1 MSEGREDGAGWAGWE
16 KRLQWVIAIRLIVAI
31 LFLGSAAALQLQTDP
46 PYPTSP
52 LFFLLG
58 LTFAL
63 SGLYT
68 ILLGRIKEPE
78 KFAGIQFAADLFLS
92 TGLVHFTGGVES
104 PLTFVYIFPI
114 FGSGT
119 LLRRREALLLASL
132 GSILF
137 GLLIDLEY
145 YRIIPPLPYAEGTYL
160 LSSTVFFRVFINVV
174 AFVLVALLSSHLA
187 ERLREA
193 GRQLEVERAGL
204 RNLKTLYRDVIAN
217 IPSGIMTLDLEG
229 RIIAFN
235 ASAERI
241 TGLRAGEVIGSFY
254 GDAGLVEFP
263 GLKAASNR
271 GLDRPRSEVFEGP
284 FVRAGG
290 TVLPIGVTYS
300 TLRDGEER
308 LMGTVAIFQDLTERK
323 QIEEQ
328 LRRAD
333 RLAAVGQ
340 LAASIAHEVRNPL
353 AAISG
358 SIQLLHEELKGQ
370 GHERLVDLILRE
382 ADRLKLITGQF
393 LDQVRRPGPPG
404 RGCDLVSSLE
414 ETLFLLQKSEEFHS
428 GIHLDFQRQMDDLPV
443 AADRDRLKQI
453 FWNIGLNA
461 VQAMPRGGTL
471 SVVVGAENGL
481 GAVEFRDGGDGIAP
495 EHLSKIFEPFYTT
508 KGRGTG
514 LGLSIAKRLVE
525 DMGGRIEVQSRPG
538 DGATFRI
545 LFPQT
550 RGSNPE
556 TGSEDHGSS
565 SVRGGRDAAH
575 TDR

>member
-1 MSEGREDGAGWAGWE
+1 MSQGKGGGTAKAGWE
-16 KRLQWVIAIRLIVAI
+16 NRLKWVIAIRLVVAI
-31 LFLGSAAALQLQTDP
+31 LFLGSAAVLQLQADT
-46 PYPTSP
+46 PYPTRP

-68 ILLGRIKEPE
+68 VLLPRVKKPE
-78 KFAGIQFAADLFLS
+78 QFAGIQFGADLFLS
-92 TGLVHFTGGVES
+92 TGLVHYTGGIES

-119 LLRRREALLLASL
+119 LLQRREALFLASL

-145 YRIIPPLPYAEGTYL
+145 YRIIPPLPYAAEAYHASSSL
-160 LSSTVFFRVFINVV
+160 LFFRVFINIV

-193 GRQLEVERAGL
+193 GRQLEVERADL

-217 IPSGIMTLDLEG
+217 IPSGIMTLDLKG

-235 ASAERI
+235 ATAERI
-241 TGLRAGEVIGSFY
+241 TGLTAGEVIGSSY
-254 GDAGLVEFP
+254 AEVGLVEFP
-263 GLKAASNR
+263 GLLAFATDEK
-271 GLDRPRSEVFEGP
+271 DRPFLKPFEAP
-284 FVRAGG
+284 FTRRDG

-300 TLRDGEER
+300 SLRDGEER
-308 LMGTVAIFQDLTERK
+308 LLGTVAIFQDLTERK
-323 QIEEQ
+323 QMEEQ

-340 LAASIAHEVRNPL
+340 LVASIAHEVRNPL

-370 GHERLVDLILRE
+370 GHERLLTVILRE

-393 LDQVRRPGPPG
+393 LEQVRLPGPSG
-404 RGCDLVSSLE
+404 IGCDLVASLE
-414 ETLFLLQKSEEFHS
+414 ETLFLLQQSEEYHP
-428 GIHLDFQRQMDDLPV
+428 GIHFRFEKQVGAIAVQ
-443 AADRDRLKQI
+443 ADRDRLTQV

-471 SVVVGAENGL
+471 SVIVGVENGF
-481 GAVEFRDGGDGIAP
+481 GAVEFRDTGDGIAP
-495 EHLSKIFEPFYTT
+495 VLY
-508 KGRGTG
+508 
-514 LGLSIAKRLVE
+514 
-525 DMGGRIEVQSRPG
+525 D
-538 DGATFRI
+538 
-545 LFPQT
+545 
-550 RGSNPE
+550 
-556 TGSEDHGSS
+556 
-565 SVRGGRDAAH
+565 
-575 TDR
+575 

>member
-1 MSEGREDGAGWAGWE
+1 MAESKEGGVGRAGWE
-16 KRLQWVIAIRLIVAI
+16 KRLKWVIAIRLVVAI
-31 LFLGSAAALQLQTDP
+31 LFLGSAAILQLEESP
-46 PYPTSP
+46 PYPTGP

-68 ILLGRIKEPE
+68 ILLSGVRRPE
-78 KFAGIQFAADLFLS
+78 EFAGVQFAADLFLS
-92 TGLVHFTGGVES
+92 TGLVHYTGGIES
-104 PLTFVYIFPI
+104 PLTFVYIFPL

-119 LLRRREALLLASL
+119 LLRRQEALLLSSL

-145 YRIIPPLPYAEGTYL
+145 YRIIAPLGDGAGIYL
-160 LSSTVFFRVFINVV
+160 SPGSVFFRVFINIV
-174 AFVLVALLSSHLA
+174 AFFLVTLLSSHLA

-193 GRQLEVERAGL
+193 GRQLEVQRTDL

-235 ASAERI
+235 ATAERI
-241 TGLRAGEVIGSFY
+241 TGFRASEVIGSSY
-254 GDAGLVEFP
+254 ATVGLAEFP
-263 GLKAASNR
+263 GLRAFASR
-271 GLDRPRSEVFEGP
+271 REGP
-284 FVRAGG
+284 IPAEAFEAPFTRRDG
-290 TVLPIGVTYS
+290 TVLPVGVTYS
-300 TLRDGEER
+300 PLRDGEER
-308 LMGTVAIFQDLTERK
+308 LLGAVAIFQDLTERK
-323 QIEEQ
+323 RMEEQ

-358 SIQLLHEELKGQ
+358 SIQLLHEELNSQ
-370 GHERLVDLILRE
+370 GHERLLRVILRE

-393 LDQVRRPGPPG
+393 LDQVRLPGPPG
-404 RGCDLVSSLE
+404 GGCDLVASLE
-414 ETLFLLQKSEEFHS
+414 ETLFLLKQSEEYHP
-428 GIHLDFQRQMDDLPV
+428 GIDLHFEKRVEALPV
-443 AADRDRLKQI
+443 VADRDRLQQV

-461 VQAMPRGGTL
+461 LQAMPGAGTL
-471 SVVVGAENGL
+471 AVVVGAEEGF
-481 GAVEFRDGGDGIAP
+481 AVVEFRDSGEGIPA
-495 EHLSKIFEPFYTT
+495 EQLSKIFEPFYTT

-525 DMGGRIEVQSRPG
+525 DLGGRIEVSSRPG
-538 DGATFRI
+538 QGASFRV
-545 LFPQT
+545 LLRQ
-550 RGSNPE
+550 PE
-556 TGSEDHGSS
+556 GSESEMAKSS
-565 SVRGGRDAAH
+565 PVASAGGPR
-575 TDR
+575 